1 MALELIIKEEAD
13 FEIKEAVDYYESKK
27 ENLGIEFFIYLDDYF
42 ETLKTEIPTFEL
54 KRKPSFRELPLK
66 RFPYII
72 IYEVSQEAVIVY
84 SVFNTNQDPLRKRK

>member
-54 KRKPSFRELPLK
+54 KKNLPLES
-66 RFPYII
+66 FP
-72 IYEVSQEAVIVY
+72 
-84 SVFNTNQDPLRKRK
+84 